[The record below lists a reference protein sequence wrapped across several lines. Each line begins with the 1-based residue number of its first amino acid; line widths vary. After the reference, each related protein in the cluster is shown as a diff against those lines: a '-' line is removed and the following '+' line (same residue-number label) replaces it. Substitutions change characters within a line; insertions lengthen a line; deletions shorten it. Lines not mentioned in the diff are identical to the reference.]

1 MLCIFYFASF
11 DKIVYSIA
19 YNDESGIGTPP
30 PPLPMADPSPPLE
43 YFDSICPPER
53 LIILVAG
60 RPKNL

>member
-1 MLCIFYFASF
+1 MMNL
-11 DKIVYSIA
+11 VLV
-19 YNDESGIGTPP
+19 PP